1 MVTLQEMGFSV
12 FPYSQSIG
20 NFNSPTKSMERII
33 RDGYAVIDKSENIL
47 WQFGNVEL
55 KIDFNQNCK
64 PSKANP
70 EKKIDSIIS
79 MCTALGGYEK
89 EGYSNDFEIISI
101 A

>member
-1 MVTLQEMGFSV
+1 
-12 FPYSQSIG
+12 
-20 NFNSPTKSMERII
+20 MERII

-89 EGYSNDFEIISI
+89 EGYSNDFEIITI